1 MISDL
6 KDNGFPQEENNC
18 CQKVTNIQFKHHINT
33 VFLTLWGTVSVSKI
47 PSLSSRNFQWERH
60 TKHK

>member
-6 KDNGFPQEENNC
+6 KDNGFPQAENNC
-18 CQKVTNIQFKHHINT
+18 CQKVTSTQLRHHINT
-33 VFLTLWGTVSVSKI
+33 VFDRHWRTVSVSKI
-47 PSLSSRNFQWERH
+47 SSLSSRNFQWERH